1 MASASRDSGRN
12 KICWLSCMLAI
23 VQFQSWEGRVF
34 DHDLGGVARGD
45 VALPMLQLQVS
56 SQVVGLINM
65 LGYNPW
71 HISDSHIKL
80 VSITVKI

>member
-56 SQVVGLINM
+56 SQVVGFLTLFQTN
-65 LGYNPW
+65 L
-71 HISDSHIKL
+71 H
-80 VSITVKI
+80 